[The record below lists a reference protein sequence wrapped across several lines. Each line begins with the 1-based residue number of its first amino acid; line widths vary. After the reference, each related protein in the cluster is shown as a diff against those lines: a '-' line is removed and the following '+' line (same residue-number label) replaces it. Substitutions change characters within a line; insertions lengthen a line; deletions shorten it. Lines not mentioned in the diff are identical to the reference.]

1 MGVPGVSSSSESWAD
16 YTDKGKG
23 KDTAA
28 ADPWAAGAQKLAAI
42 DLPAQQRKM
51 ADLSVDPISNWRT
64 VQHVMKMA
72 ACKARDTI
80 TSVSASEIKP
90 FESRNE
96 DPQIIA
102 EARALTLRS
111 IASVFFGRDMDNF
124 NDWMD
129 WCVPYI
135 TAVLHRTQFNA
146 HFCPD
151 DQYGHYEEGLGTLA
165 RGDGKPMITDE
176 RQQVTALKATLHS
189 NIAQCMLSLE
199 LFRRAADAAT
209 ECLKLDEAH
218 AKALHRRS
226 QAHEALREWEEALR
240 DALRLRELGGGGLDP
255 EALGSRC
262 DALFEKQAKENQAV
276 NKVVNEQ
283 EKMMKMKGR
292 FETAFKKHGLYEA
305 DAAPEIA
312 RWLVAH
318 DDLPFTVD
326 KIAEKWKMSKIEAED
341 IAKWI
346 SKGIELGVVPRPE
359 VVK

>member
-1 MGVPGVSSSSESWAD
+1 MSEEAND
-16 YTDKGKG
+16 LQAAFDAAQDGDEVQVLDGLPLLEEATEHKEKG
-23 KDTAA
+23 
-28 ADPWAAGAQKLAAI
+28 
-42 DLPAQQRKM
+42 
-51 ADLSVDPISNWRT
+51 N
-64 VQHVMKMA
+64 
-72 ACKARDTI
+72 ACVKKR
-80 TSVSASEIKP
+80 
-90 FESRNE
+90 
-96 DPQIIA
+96 
-102 EARALTLRS
+102 
-111 IASVFFGRDMDNF
+111 
-124 NDWMD
+124 
-129 WCVPYI
+129 
-135 TAVLHRTQFNA
+135 QFNEA
-146 HFCPD
+146 VR
-151 DQYGHYEEGLGTLA
+151 HYEEGLGTLA